1 MPEAREM
8 MHEPDFIEYD
18 ADVEDVAEEFSGT
31 ENTLIV
37 RKDGEAVG
45 EIHENS
51 MLKVLI
57 PEERLDEEKVVGL
70 LGLSFDSS
78 YTPEKAGDLMNEH
91 EVTVKPG
98 DDLGEIAFLMHRE
111 EIRSIPVMEEDEVI
125 GVVHENTMM
134 DYL

>member
-1 MPEAREM
+1 MD
-8 MHEPDFIEYD
+8 EPDYVEHD
-18 ADVEDVAEEFSGT
+18 ASVDTLAEEFSGV

-37 RKDGEAVG
+37 RQDGEAVG

-57 PEERLDEEKVVGL
+57 PEEKLDEEKVVGI

-78 YTPEKAGDLMNEH
+78 YVPEIAEDVMNEH

-98 DDLGEIAFLMHRE
+98 SELGDIAFLMHRE
-111 EIRSIPVMEEDEVI
+111 EIRSIPVEEDGEIV

-134 DYL
+134 EYL